1 MKGISDEDYE
11 HAEQVWNTMEKK
23 TLSRYHNT
31 YLKKDVLLLADVF
44 DTFRNTC
51 LKNYK
56 FDPAHLYTAPGL
68 AWQALLNT
76 AAEYCEHEKRHKEC
90 ELFPNE
96 FRLELLTDIDILLMV
111 GKGIGGGITQSVKR
125 YTKTNNK
132 YMKDLYN
139 PDEKSI
145 CLQYL
150 DANKLCGWA
159 MVQNLPTHT
168 FLWKKAQAFTPEKID
183 ELVKKDKRGYLLEV
197 DVEYPKELHENHNEL
212 PFLTE
217 RMNMGRV
224 EKLVP
229 NLKDKKRYVVQIKAL
244 SQAFKHGL
252 KLKKVHRVIEFQ
264 QSRWMKAYIMLNT
277 RLRKDAKNEFEKDF
291 FKLMNN
297 SVFGKT
303 MENIRNHKDMKLVT
317 SDKKYLKYVMKPN
330 FKGGHL
336 FSKHLFAVEMGKTE
350 ITMNNPVYLGQE
362 ILDLSKTLMYEF
374 RYDYM
379 RPRHGSKVKLC
390 YMDPDSFVYETDITG
405 TLQKM
410 WRKGLIRVDI
420 QKMITGHYLSEK
432 KGDRPDE
439 T

>member
-1 MKGISDEDYE
+1 MIQK
-11 HAEQVWNTMEKK
+11 
-23 TLSRYHNT
+23 
-31 YLKKDVLLLADVF
+31 
-44 DTFRNTC
+44 
-51 LKNYK
+51 
-56 FDPAHLYTAPGL
+56 
-68 AWQALLNT
+68 
-76 AAEYCEHEKRHKEC
+76 
-90 ELFPNE
+90 
-96 FRLELLTDIDILLMV
+96 
-111 GKGIGGGITQSVKR
+111 
-125 YTKTNNK
+125 
-132 YMKDLYN
+132 
-139 PDEKSI
+139 
-145 CLQYL
+145 
-150 DANKLCGWA
+150 
-159 MVQNLPTHT
+159 LPTHG
-168 FLWKKAQAFTPEKID
+168 FLWKEAEDFTPEKID

-330 FKGGHL
+330 FKDGHP

-350 ITMNNPVYLGQE
+350 ITMNKPVYLGQA

-374 RYDYM
+374 HYDYM
-379 RPRHGSKVKLC
+379 RPKYGSKV
-390 YMDPDSFVYETDITG
+390 
-405 TLQKM
+405 
-410 WRKGLIRVDI
+410 
-420 QKMITGHYLSEK
+420 
-432 KGDRPDE
+432 
-439 T
+439 